1 MSFTKRFKVPQTG
14 FRMSSVDPDASPGIR
29 DKAQA
34 RVMLERDTKR
44 LYQLQ
49 YELYAENR
57 RSLLIVLQAM
67 DAGGKDG
74 TIRSLSLGLNP
85 QGCHVTS
92 FKAPSTIETEHDFL
106 WRIHQAVPARG
117 DIAIFNRSHYEDVLV
132 VRVHNLVP
140 RPMWEKR
147 YEQINRFEQHLN
159 ANGTTI
165 VKFYLHISRDEQKR
179 RLVERLEDP
188 RKRWKY
194 SQHDLE
200 ERTFWD
206 DYMKAYEAALRH
218 CSTAIAP
225 WFAIPA
231 NRNWYRNAVIA
242 RILVETLEAMNPK
255 LPKPKIDTQAI
266 QVV

>member
-1 MSFTKRFKVPQTG
+1 MDFTKRFKVEPHAG
-14 FRMSSVDPDASPGIR
+14 FRMASLDPDATPGIR
-29 DKAQA
+29 DKAVA
-34 RVMLERDTKR
+34 RTMLDRDIKR
-44 LYQLQ
+44 LYDLQ
-49 YELYAENR
+49 YDLYAENR

-92 FKAPSTIETEHDFL
+92 FKAPSTAESEHDFL
-106 WRIHQAVPARG
+106 WRIHQAVPSRG

-140 RPMWEKR
+140 RGVWQQR
-147 YEQINRFEQHLN
+147 YEQINRFEQHLA

-165 VKFYLHISRDEQKR
+165 LKFFLHISREEQKR
-179 RLVERLEDP
+179 RLIERLEDP

-200 ERTFWD
+200 ERPFWN

-218 CSTAIAP
+218 CSTGPAP
-225 WFAIPA
+225 PA
-231 NRNWYRNAVIA
+231 CRSRPTS
-242 RILVETLEAMNPK
+242 ILTPTGS
-255 LPKPKIDTQAI
+255 PP
-266 QVV
+266 